1 MCVTYG
7 LMEKKMTELFKKQFS
22 EFSEN
27 EKVTLADLLHIIVE
41 EIVKEVCND

>member
-1 MCVTYG
+1 MQ
-7 LMEKKMTELFKKQFS
+7 KNIIKS

-41 EIVKEVCND
+41 EIVREVCND